1 MVSCDR
7 LLHPDHSKTLTMQNV
22 DTRDTTRYRAALA
35 CSQFGHSDANAD
47 LHAQSKPTRGHGEI
61 AETSVLNQSSQRTN
75 LYWNGSSRMV
85 YTPQSAVSGTGRF
98 DSAATPHRR
107 LRRADCRDRRPDAIG
122 EKHMKEEMK
131 RWQYDN
137 AWYKRRIEDIVI
149 SGNER

>member
-1 MVSCDR
+1 MS
-7 LLHPDHSKTLTMQNV
+7 NV
-22 DTRDTTRYRAALA
+22 
-35 CSQFGHSDANAD
+35 
-47 LHAQSKPTRGHGEI
+47 RGHGQI
-61 AETSVLNQSSQRTN
+61 ADSGTQSVTP
-75 LYWNGSSRMV
+75 NGSSRMV